1 MPDDPLTTV
10 QVKVSTRERIRFL
23 ANEDKRSMTAEV
35 DWLVEQELMERHGT
49 IELPES
55 NLPVAK

>member
-1 MPDDPLTTV
+1 MTDDQYTTV
-10 QVKVSTRERIRFL
+10 MIKVSTRERIRFL
-23 ANEDKRSMTAEV
+23 AAEDKRSMTAEV

-55 NLPVAK
+55 DLPVAK